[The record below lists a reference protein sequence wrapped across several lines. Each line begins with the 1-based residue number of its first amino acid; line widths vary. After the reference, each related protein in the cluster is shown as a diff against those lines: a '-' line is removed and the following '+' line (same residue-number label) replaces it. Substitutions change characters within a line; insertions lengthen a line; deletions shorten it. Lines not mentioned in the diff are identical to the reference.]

1 MKEVTASDYDDR
13 LPFEFYVS
21 FDVSYTN
28 KYFVSVVLY
37 TYYYMGGAHGS
48 TLCYSFNYDLDNNKN
63 LKLSDLFEGNYLNI
77 ISDYCIKE
85 IIKDDEYSDAE
96 WVKEGAAPKAENFE
110 AFTLTEKAL
119 VIHFQQYQVLPYVA
133 GMPDVL
139 IPQSVLKSVTRKDG
153 LLMRK

>member
-1 MKEVTASDYDDR
+1 M
-13 LPFEFYVS
+13 
-21 FDVSYTN
+21 
-28 KYFVSVVLY
+28 
-37 TYYYMGGAHGS
+37 
-48 TLCYSFNYDLDNNKN
+48 
-63 LKLSDLFEGNYLNI
+63 FEGNYLNI

-85 IIKDDEYSDAE
+85 LMKDDEYTDAD

-110 AFTLTEKAL
+110 VFTLNRKGVT
-119 VIHFQQYQVLPYVA
+119 IHFQQYQVLPYVA